1 LPPLNEPA
9 PELTRACG
17 RKTAD
22 ARRRGSKCPPT
33 HFFSM
38 GPRKRL
44 AWRSTVLAV
53 ATPLLFFVSV
63 LGAQSPSAPNSVSLA
78 EIAARRELLILAFE
92 WLDAT
97 VARDFAAQSR
107 FYPETMEAFYLW
119 RNVPKS
125 AVLAEK
131 RRVFEEAKTIR
142 IRMEP
147 PQILVDADAS
157 SARMYFRKQ
166 YRIKGRVDR
175 EGEVLQELRWVR
187 GEDGWKI
194 VSERDLRVVRRAR
207 VSGRKDS

>member
-1 LPPLNEPA
+1 M
-9 PELTRACG
+9 
-17 RKTAD
+17 
-22 ARRRGSKCPPT
+22 S
-33 HFFSM
+33 
-38 GPRKRL
+38 PRKRS
-44 AWRSTVLAV
+44 AWRLTALA
-53 ATPLLFFVSV
+53 AAAPLLFFASV
-63 LGAQSPSAPNSVSLA
+63 PAAQQPATPDSVTLA
-78 EIAARRELLILAFE
+78 EIVARRELLTLAFE

-97 VARDFAAQSR
+97 VARDFAAQRR

-119 RNVPKS
+119 RNVPQS

-187 GEDGWKI
+187 GEDGCKI
-194 VSERDLRVVRRAR
+194 VSERDLRVLRPAR
-207 VSGRKDS
+207 SSGRDDGSS

>member
-1 LPPLNEPA
+1 
-9 PELTRACG
+9 
-17 RKTAD
+17 
-22 ARRRGSKCPPT
+22 
-33 HFFSM
+33 M
-38 GPRKRL
+38 GPRKRS
-44 AWRSTVLAV
+44 AWRSAVLSV

-63 LGAQSPSAPNSVSLA
+63 LGAQQPSAPKSVSLP
-78 EIAARRELLILAFE
+78 EIVARRELLTLAFQ

-107 FYPETMEAFYLW
+107 FYPETREAFYLW

-157 SARMYFRKQ
+157 SARMYFRKR
-166 YRIKGRVDR
+166 YTINGRVDR

-194 VSERDLRVVRRAR
+194 VSERDLRVIRPARLSRRN
-207 VSGRKDS
+207 DS